1 MSLEDP
7 QMTDGR
13 GKDFLV
19 GGGVREGD
27 TTRNKEERES
37 NNGNMMLSCVVGL
50 LVMHRVSAFFIY
62 LW

>member
-1 MSLEDP
+1 
-7 QMTDGR
+7 MTDGR